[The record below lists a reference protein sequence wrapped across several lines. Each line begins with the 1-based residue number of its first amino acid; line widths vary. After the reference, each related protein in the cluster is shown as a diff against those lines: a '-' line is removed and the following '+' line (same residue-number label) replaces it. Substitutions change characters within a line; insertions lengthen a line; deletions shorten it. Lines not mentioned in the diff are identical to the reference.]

1 MLNTSN
7 LLLASAGVALITLG
21 QLNNVYDAG
30 YFVFQQYS
38 SISSL
43 NQQSIEQATN
53 VPWFRHS
60 NPVFGT
66 DDAAFRASFVSQNV
80 SVPEGNSIGG
90 LLVFTLLGAVAEL
103 KKRRQKV

>member
-1 MLNTSN
+1 VL
-7 LLLASAGVALITLG
+7 
-21 QLNNVYDAG
+21 
-30 YFVFQQYS
+30 
-38 SISSL
+38 
-43 NQQSIEQATN
+43 
-53 VPWFRHS
+53 
-60 NPVFGT
+60 GT